1 MKKKIQ
7 AGPIQHIQRRS
18 SMPGTALG
26 FVETR
31 GNTGAINA
39 LDAMMKT
46 ANVEF
51 VKRVEIG
58 GAYVTVLV
66 RGEVGAVRSS
76 VEAGAEAAGKVGELV
91 SVNIIPS
98 AHEDVFALI
107 GIEREAK

>member
-1 MKKKIQ
+1 MTK
-7 AGPIQHIQRRS
+7 GV
-18 SMPGTALG
+18 ALG

-31 GNTGAINA
+31 GNTGAIHA
-39 LDAMMKT
+39 IDAMLKT

-76 VEAGAEAAGKVGELV
+76 VEAGAEAAARVGELV
-91 SVNIIPS
+91 GTNIIPS
-98 AHEDVFALI
+98 AHEEVFELI
-107 GIEREAK
+107 GVKK